1 MLKGSKM
8 INLIVDNILMSDAV
22 ISTEPSTSSAIQET
36 DRMTPSDASTQ
47 GKYTFIEDHIYAV
60 RDSLHFP
67 LLHDQATQCPEQ
79 HLVHTEL
86 LRNDRLCLLY
96 TGLSVDA
103 FEALSDD
110 LKEGCRISQLHPKD
124 QLLMTLMKLRL
135 SLLQDVIAERVF
147 QAVVSRKISQ
157 WLDFM
162 EEKMM
167 CYVPW
172 LPRKTTQATMPQS
185 FKEHYPLTT
194 SIIDCSE
201 TPLQKAHNLDSRRFL
216 QSLLWT

>member
-8 INLIVDNILMSDAV
+8 INLIVDNLLMSDAV

-36 DRMTPSDASTQ
+36 DGLIDGMTHRDASTQ
-47 GKYTFIEDHIYAV
+47 GKYTFMEDHIYAV
-60 RDSLHFP
+60 SDSLHCP

-79 HLVHTEL
+79 QLVQTEL

-110 LKEGCRISQLHPKD
+110 LKEGCSISQLHPKD
-124 QLLMTLMKLRL
+124 QLLMTLMELRL
-135 SLLQDVIAERVF
+135 NLLQADTAERFRVS
-147 QAVVSRKISQ
+147 QSVVSRIISQ

-162 EEKMM
+162 EEKMR

-172 LPRKTTQATMPQS
+172 LTRETIQATMPQS

-194 SIIDCSE
+194 CVINCSE
-201 TPLQKAHNLDSRRFL
+201 TPLQKV
-216 QSLLWT
+216 LWIN